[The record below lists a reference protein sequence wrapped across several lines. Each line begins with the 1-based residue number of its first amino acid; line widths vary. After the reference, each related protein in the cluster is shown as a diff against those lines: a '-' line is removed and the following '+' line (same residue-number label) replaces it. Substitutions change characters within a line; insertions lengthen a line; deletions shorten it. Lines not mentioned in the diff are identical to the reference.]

1 MLVNLL
7 NFSLFVSFVLLF
19 GRQSSISVILTT
31 DRVSPLL
38 WLYWVCT
45 IWAMKYDNKVK
56 VKVKSGFSLFF
67 SISLFQ
73 KRQAR
78 TRSAR
83 RQWICVKKQL
93 KIPKATQGT
102 WVAKFYGV
110 VITQL
115 TANWSWRNLILVPR
129 ASILLPP
136 LTKRIEALGTRMKES
151 GREKKRFHA
160 RG

>member
-19 GRQSSISVILTT
+19 GRQTSISVILTT
-31 DRVSPLL
+31 GRVRPRR

-45 IWAMKYDNKVK
+45 IRAMEYDNKVKVK

-78 TRSAR
+78 ARSAR
-83 RQWICVKKQL
+83 RQWICVKKTAKNTKSYPRYLSGKVLRSCYNPTHCQL
-93 KIPKATQGT
+93 K
-102 WVAKFYGV
+102 
-110 VITQL
+110 
-115 TANWSWRNLILVPR
+115 
-129 ASILLPP
+129 
-136 LTKRIEALGTRMKES
+136 ES
-151 GREKKRFHA
+151 HSRSQSFDPFAAADQKDRSSGNENE
-160 RG
+160 GIW

>member
-1 MLVNLL
+1 MD
-7 NFSLFVSFVLLF
+7 FPLFVSFVLLF

-31 DRVSPLL
+31 GRVSPRL

-45 IWAMKYDNKVK
+45 IWAVEYDKKVKVKVK

-83 RQWICVKKQL
+83 RQWICVKKLL
-93 KIPKATQGT
+93 KIPKATHGT
-102 WVAKFYGV
+102 WVANFYGV

-115 TANWSWRNLILVPR
+115 TANWRTLILVPR

-136 LTKRIEALGTRMKES
+136 LTKRIEDVGTRMKES

>member
-1 MLVNLL
+1 M
-7 NFSLFVSFVLLF
+7 NFPLFVSFVLLF

-31 DRVSPLL
+31 GRVSSRL

-45 IWAMKYDNKVK
+45 IWAREYDKKVKVK

-73 KRQAR
+73 RRQAR

-83 RQWICVKKQL
+83 RQWICVKKLL
-93 KIPKATQGT
+93 KIPKATDGT

-110 VITQL
+110 VTTQL
-115 TANWSWRNLILVPR
+115 TANWRNLILVPR

-136 LTKRIEALGTRMKES
+136 LTKRIEDVGTRMKES

>member
-1 MLVNLL
+1 MD
-7 NFSLFVSFVLLF
+7 FPLFVSFVLLF

-31 DRVSPLL
+31 GRVSPRL

-45 IWAMKYDNKVK
+45 IWAMKYDNKVKVK

-83 RQWICVKKQL
+83 RQWICVKQLL

-136 LTKRIEALGTRMKES
+136 LIKRIEALGTRMKES
-151 GREKKRFHA
+151 GGEKKRFHA